1 MCVVRKYKGALIRAP
16 WPRSSRKAGV
26 LANENMPQ
34 MAVQRIKGVLARRS
48 LRVERQI
55 LADYMWGNYYL
66 YLSFVYYRVL
76 TILRVCK

>member
-34 MAVQRIKGVLARRS
+34 MAVQRIKGALARRS
-48 LRVERQI
+48 LRVER
-55 LADYMWGNYYL
+55 
-66 YLSFVYYRVL
+66 
-76 TILRVCK
+76 